1 MIYDSVVPNLTLENV
16 EEGYALTKKIPV
28 EWIVAIGG
36 GSVMNCAQAIVV
48 KMVEK
53 TFKYT

>member
-1 MIYDSVVPNLTLENV
+1 VIYDSVVPNLTLENV